1 MEKLINGRLMKR
13 DEAVLENLPLVANIA
28 TNKVSQLRFTSL
40 EISDLVSAGSV
51 GLMKAYDS
59 YDPGKNVKFS
69 YFAYIQIVNEINLEI
84 MKNEYNSIYF
94 PIWLKRLARKIAL
107 NKWDE
112 LPDEELAERLDE
124 TIENTQFAKVCL
136 AAQRK
141 YTSFDGAPINEEKRK
156 TEDIFSYTQDS
167 DIIVQDF
174 ISRLDETDQFILA
187 MKLRG
192 EKNIVIAQHVGC
204 TANNIKHRLNKIREK
219 HFAYMNGHRVSVSI

>member
-1 MEKLINGRLMKR
+1 MKKMINGRMMTR

-28 TNKVSQLRFTSL
+28 TNKVAQLRFTSL

-51 GLMKAYDS
+51 GLMKAYDL
-59 YDPGKNVKFS
+59 YDPEENVTFA

-84 MKNEYNSIYF
+84 MKNGYNSIYF
-94 PIWLKRLARKIAL
+94 PIWIKRLARKVAL

-124 TIENTQFAKVCL
+124 TIENAQFVKVCL
-136 AAQRK
+136 AAQRN
-141 YTSFDGAPINEEKRK
+141 YISFDGAPASEDKRK
-156 TEDIFSYTQDS
+156 IEDILGYTQDS
-167 DIIVQDF
+167 DLIVQDF
-174 ISRLDETDQFILA
+174 ISRLDKTDQDILA

-192 EKNIVIAQHVGC
+192 EKHTVIAQHVGC

-219 HFAYMNGHRVSVSI
+219 YFAYTNGHRVSVSV